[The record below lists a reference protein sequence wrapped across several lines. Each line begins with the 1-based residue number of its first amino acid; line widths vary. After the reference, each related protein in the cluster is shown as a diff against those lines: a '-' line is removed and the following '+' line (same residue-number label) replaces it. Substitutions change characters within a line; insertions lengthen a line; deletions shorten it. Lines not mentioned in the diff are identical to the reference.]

1 MAKSEKE
8 IEIEIVGK
16 EWEEALDK
24 AFKKANKNA
33 KIDGFRPGK
42 APKDVFIK
50 KYGKQSLYMDAA
62 DSAADMAYQ
71 KLLKEHAE
79 SLYMDAADSA
89 ADMAYQ
95 KLLKEH
101 ADDVKE
107 LVARP
112 DIALKDVNDEKI
124 VFLFTLTT
132 RPEVKLGKYK
142 GLGIKKYEVKDETEE
157 IEDAIYHMRERY
169 AEDVI
174 KDETEE
180 IEDAIYHMRE
190 RYAEDVIKEGKIE
203 NGDIAVIDFE
213 GFVDDKAFDGGKSE
227 NYSLKI
233 GSGTFIPGFEEQLVG
248 LKSGDKKDVKV
259 TFPEDYH
266 AEDLKGKE
274 AIFKVTV
281 HEVKEVKIPELDKD
295 FFDDLG
301 MEGINTKE
309 ELEAQV
315 SENILARKEMEAEN
329 KYLDDLLEAASKNVK
344 VDVPEAMINEE
355 LDRMV
360 QQYADHLKMQGITIE
375 QFYQFTN
382 SDEQALKDQ
391 MRPEAIKRITYRLML
406 EEIAKEEKIEIDDK
420 TAKDEAKK
428 LAEKYQMKEDEF
440 LSAFGGL
447 DIVKY
452 DMRMRQA
459 MEILKK

>member
-8 IEIEIVGK
+8 IEIIIEGK
-16 EWEEALDK
+16 EWEEVLDK

-42 APKDVFIK
+42 APKDVFLK
-50 KYGKQSLYMDAA
+50 KYGK
-62 DSAADMAYQ
+62 
-71 KLLKEHAE
+71 E
-79 SLYMDAADSA
+79 SLYMDAADTA
-89 ADMAYQ
+89 ADLAYQ
-95 KLLKEH
+95 KLLTEY
-101 ADDVKE
+101 ASDVKE

-112 DIALKDVNDEKI
+112 DIALTDINDEK
-124 VFLFTLTT
+124 VTFKFTLTM

-142 GLGIKKYEVKDETEE
+142 DLGVKKDEVKAEEAE
-157 IEDAIYHMRERY
+157 IEDAIKHMRERY
-169 AEDVI
+169 AEDVL
-174 KDETEE
+174 
-180 IEDAIYHMRE
+180 
-190 RYAEDVIKEGKIE
+190 KEGAIAD
-203 NGDIAVIDFE
+203 GDIAVIDFE
-213 GFVDDKAFDGGKSE
+213 GFVDAEAFEGGKSE

-233 GSGTFIPGFEEQLVG
+233 GSGTFIPGFEEGLIG

-274 AIFKVTV
+274 ATFKVTV

-295 FFDDLG
+295 FFADLG

-309 ELEAQV
+309 ELEAQI
-315 SENILARKEMEAEN
+315 SENILAQKEMEAEN
-329 KYLDDLLEAASKNVK
+329 KYMDDLLEAAAKDVK
-344 VDVPEAMINEE
+344 VEIPEAMINEE

-360 QQYADHLKMQGITIE
+360 AQYADHLKMQGISIE

-406 EEIAKEEKIEIDDK
+406 EEIAKAEKIEIDDK
-420 TAKDEAKK
+420 EAK
-428 LAEKYQMKEDEF
+428 E
-440 LSAFGGL
+440 
-447 DIVKY
+447 
-452 DMRMRQA
+452 
-459 MEILKK
+459 

>member
-1 MAKSEKE
+1 MDIGGNIMARSEKE
-8 IEIEIVGK
+8 IEIIIDGK

-24 AFKKANKNA
+24 AFKKANKKA

-50 KYGKQSLYMDAA
+50 HYGK
-62 DSAADMAYQ
+62 
-71 KLLKEHAE
+71 E

-89 ADMAYQ
+89 ADLAYQ
-95 KLLKEH
+95 KLLKDY

-112 DIALKDVNDEKI
+112 DIALTNIDDDKVTFK
-124 VFLFTLTT
+124 FTLTL

-142 GLGIKKYEVKDETEE
+142 DLGIKKDEVKAEEAE
-157 IEDAIYHMRERY
+157 IEDAINHMRERY
-169 AEDVI
+169 AEDVL
-174 KDETEE
+174 KDG
-180 IEDAIYHMRE
+180 AI
-190 RYAEDVIKEGKIE
+190 A

-213 GFVDDKAFDGGKSE
+213 GFIDGKAFEGGKAE

-233 GSGTFIPGFEEQLVG
+233 GSGTFIPGFEDQLVG

-259 TFPEDYH
+259 TFPKDYH

-274 AIFKVTV
+274 ATFKVIV
-281 HEVKEVKIPELDKD
+281 HEVKEVKIPELNKD

-301 MEGINTKE
+301 MEGITTKE
-309 ELEAQV
+309 ELEAQI

-329 KYLDDLLEAASKNVK
+329 KYMDDLLEAAAKDVK
-344 VDVPEAMINEE
+344 VDIPEAMINEE

-360 QQYADHLKMQGITIE
+360 GQYADHLKMQGISIE

-382 SDEQALKDQ
+382 SDEKALKDQ
-391 MRPEAIKRITYRLML
+391 MRPEAVKRITYRLML

-420 TAKDEAKK
+420 EAKEEAKK

-452 DMRMRQA
+452 DMKMRKA

>member
-8 IEIEIVGK
+8 IEIIIEGK
-16 EWEEALDK
+16 EWEGALDK

-42 APKDVFIK
+42 APKEVFIK

-62 DSAADMAYQ
+62 DEAADMAYQ
-71 KLLKEHAE
+71 KLLKD
-79 SLYMDAADSA
+79 Y
-89 ADMAYQ
+89 
-95 KLLKEH
+95 

-112 DIALKDVNDEKI
+112 EIALKDVNDDKI
-124 VFLFTLTT
+124 TFLFTLTL
-132 RPEVKLGKYK
+132 RPLVKLGKYK
-142 GLGIKKYEVKDETEE
+142 GLGIKKDAIKAEAEE
-157 IEDAIYHMRERY
+157 IEDAINHMRERY
-169 AEDVI
+169 AEDI
-174 KDETEE
+174 
-180 IEDAIYHMRE
+180 
-190 RYAEDVIKEGKIE
+190 IKEGAIAS
-203 NGDIAVIDFE
+203 GDIAVIDFE
-213 GFVDDKAFDGGKSE
+213 GFVDGKAFDGGKSE

-248 LKSGDKKDVKV
+248 LKSGDEKDVKV
-259 TFPEDYH
+259 TFPADYH
-266 AEDLKGKE
+266 AEDLKGKN
-274 AIFKVTV
+274 ATFKVKI
-281 HEVKEVKIPELDKD
+281 HEVKEVKVPELDKD
-295 FFDDLG
+295 FFADLG

-329 KYLDDLLEAASKNVK
+329 KYLDDLLEAAAKNVE
-344 VDVPEAMINEE
+344 VDIPEAMINEE
-355 LDRMV
+355 LDRMI
-360 QQYADHLKMQGITIE
+360 QQYSEHLKMQGITIE

-382 SDEQALKDQ
+382 SDEMALRDQ
-391 MRPEAIKRITYRLML
+391 MRPEAVKRITYRLML
-406 EEIAKEEKIEIDDK
+406 EEIVKEEKIEIDDK
-420 TAKDEAKK
+420 AAKEEAKK

-452 DMRMRQA
+452 DMKMRKA
-459 MEILKK
+459 MEVLKK

>member
-71 KLLKEHAE
+71 KLLKEHA
-79 SLYMDAADSA
+79 
-89 ADMAYQ
+89 
-95 KLLKEH
+95 
-101 ADDVKE
+101 DDVKE

-142 GLGIKKYEVKDETEE
+142 GLGIKKDEVK
-157 IEDAIYHMRERY
+157 A
-169 AEDVI
+169 
-174 KDETEE
+174 ETEE

-344 VDVPEAMINEE
+344 VDIPEAMINEE

>member
-8 IEIEIVGK
+8 IEIIIEGK

-24 AFKKANKNA
+24 AFKKANKKA

-50 KYGKQSLYMDAA
+50 HYGK
-62 DSAADMAYQ
+62 
-71 KLLKEHAE
+71 E
-79 SLYMDAADSA
+79 SLYMDAADYA
-89 ADMAYQ
+89 ADIAYQ
-95 KLLKEH
+95 KLLKDY

-112 DIALKDVNDEKI
+112 DIALTNIDDKKVTFK
-124 VFLFTLTT
+124 FTLTM

-142 GLGIKKYEVKDETEE
+142 GLGVKKDEVKASEDE
-157 IEDAIYHMRERY
+157 IEDAIKHMRERY
-169 AEDVI
+169 AEDVL
-174 KDETEE
+174 KDG
-180 IEDAIYHMRE
+180 AI
-190 RYAEDVIKEGKIE
+190 AD
-203 NGDIAVIDFE
+203 GDIAVIDFE
-213 GFVDDKAFDGGKSE
+213 GFIDGKAFEGGKSE

-233 GSGTFIPGFEEQLVG
+233 GSGTFIPGFEEGLIG

-274 AIFKVTV
+274 ATFKVTV

-301 MEGINTKE
+301 MEGITTKE
-309 ELEAQV
+309 ELEAQI
-315 SENILARKEMEAEN
+315 SENIIARKEMEAEN
-329 KYLDDLLEAASKNVK
+329 KYMDDLLETAAKDVK
-344 VDVPEAMINEE
+344 VDIPEAMISEE

-406 EEIAKEEKIEIDDK
+406 EEIAREEKIEIDDK
-420 TAKDEAKK
+420 EAKEEAK
-428 LAEKYQMKEDEF
+428 NLAEKYQMKEDEF

-452 DMRMRQA
+452 DMKMRKA

>member
-8 IEIEIVGK
+8 IEIIIEGK

-24 AFKKANKNA
+24 VFKKANKKA

-50 KYGKQSLYMDAA
+50 HYGK
-62 DSAADMAYQ
+62 
-71 KLLKEHAE
+71 E
-79 SLYMDAADSA
+79 SLYMDAADYA
-89 ADMAYQ
+89 ADIAYQ
-95 KLLKEH
+95 KLLKDY

-112 DIALKDVNDEKI
+112 DIALTYVDDEKI
-124 VFLFTLTT
+124 TFKFTLTT

-142 GLGIKKYEVKDETEE
+142 GLGIKKDEVKAEEAE
-157 IEDAIYHMRERY
+157 IEDAIKHMRERY
-169 AEDVI
+169 AEDVL
-174 KDETEE
+174 KDG
-180 IEDAIYHMRE
+180 AI
-190 RYAEDVIKEGKIE
+190 AS
-203 NGDIAVIDFE
+203 GDIAVIDFE
-213 GFVDDKAFDGGKSE
+213 GFVDGKAFEGGKAE

-233 GSGTFIPGFEEQLVG
+233 GSGTFIPGFEEQLIG

-266 AEDLKGKE
+266 AADLKGKE
-274 AIFKVTV
+274 AIFKVTI

-295 FFDDLG
+295 FFEDLG

-315 SENILARKEMEAEN
+315 SENIIARKEMEAEN
-329 KYLDDLLEAASKNVK
+329 KYLDDLLEAAAKETV
-344 VDVPEAMINEE
+344 VDIPEAMINEE

-360 QQYADHLKMQGITIE
+360 AQYADHLKMQGISIE

-382 SDEQALKDQ
+382 SDEEALKDQ

-406 EEIAKEEKIEIDDK
+406 EEIAKVENIEIDDK
-420 TAKDEAKK
+420 EAKEESKK

-452 DMRMRQA
+452 DMKMRKA

>member
-8 IEIEIVGK
+8 IEIIIEGK

-24 AFKKANKNA
+24 AFKKANKTA

-42 APKDVFIK
+42 APKEVFIK
-50 KYGKQSLYMDAA
+50 KYGKQSLYMEAA
-62 DSAADMAYQ
+62 DGAADMAYQ
-71 KLLKEHAE
+71 KLLK
-79 SLYMDAADSA
+79 D
-89 ADMAYQ
+89 
-95 KLLKEH
+95 H

-124 VFLFTLTT
+124 VFLFTLTM

-142 GLGIKKYEVKDETEE
+142 GLGIKKDEVKAEEKE
-157 IEDAIYHMRERY
+157 IEDAINS
-169 AEDVI
+169 
-174 KDETEE
+174 
-180 IEDAIYHMRE
+180 MRE

-213 GFVDDKAFDGGKSE
+213 GFVDGKAFDGGKSE

-233 GSGTFIPGFEEQLVG
+233 GSGTFIPGFEKQLIG
-248 LKSGDKKDVKV
+248 LKSGDEKDVKV

-274 AIFKVTV
+274 ATFKVKI

-295 FFDDLG
+295 FFEDLG

-309 ELEAQV
+309 ELEAQI

-329 KYLDDLLEAASKNVK
+329 KYLDDLLEAAAKDVK

-355 LDRMV
+355 LDRMIG
-360 QQYADHLKMQGITIE
+360 QYADHLKMQGITIE

-382 SDEQALKDQ
+382 SDEAALKDQ

-406 EEIAKEEKIEIDDK
+406 EEIAKKEKIEIDDK
-420 TAKDEAKK
+420 EAKEESKK

-440 LSAFGGL
+440 LNAFGGL

-452 DMRMRQA
+452 DMKMRKA
-459 MEILKK
+459 MEILRFFVK

>member
-8 IEIEIVGK
+8 IEIIIEGK
-16 EWEEALDK
+16 EWEGALDK

-42 APKDVFIK
+42 APKEVFIK

-62 DSAADMAYQ
+62 DEAADMAYQ
-71 KLLKEHAE
+71 KLLKD
-79 SLYMDAADSA
+79 Y
-89 ADMAYQ
+89 
-95 KLLKEH
+95 

-112 DIALKDVNDEKI
+112 EIALKDVNDDKI
-124 VFLFTLTT
+124 TFLFTLTL
-132 RPEVKLGKYK
+132 RPLVKLGKYK
-142 GLGIKKYEVKDETEE
+142 GLGIKKDEIKAEAEE
-157 IEDAIYHMRERY
+157 IEDAIN
-169 AEDVI
+169 
-174 KDETEE
+174 
-180 IEDAIYHMRE
+180 HMRE
-190 RYAEDVIKEGKIE
+190 RYAEDVIKEGAIAS
-203 NGDIAVIDFE
+203 GDIAVIDFE
-213 GFVDDKAFDGGKSE
+213 GFVDGKAFDGGKSE

-248 LKSGDKKDVKV
+248 LKSGDEKDVKV
-259 TFPEDYH
+259 TFPADYH
-266 AEDLKGKE
+266 AEDLKGKN
-274 AIFKVTV
+274 ATFKVKV
-281 HEVKEVKIPELDKD
+281 HEVKEVKVPELDKD
-295 FFDDLG
+295 FFADLG

-329 KYLDDLLEAASKNVK
+329 KYLDDLLEAAAKNVE
-344 VDVPEAMINEE
+344 VDIPEAMINEE
-355 LDRMV
+355 LDRMI
-360 QQYADHLKMQGITIE
+360 QQYSEHLKMQGITIE

-382 SDEQALKDQ
+382 SDEMALRDQ
-391 MRPEAIKRITYRLML
+391 MRPEAVKRITYRLML

-420 TAKDEAKK
+420 AAKEEAKK

-452 DMRMRQA
+452 DMKMRKA
-459 MEILKK
+459 MEVLKK

>member
-1 MAKSEKE
+1 MAKCEKE
-8 IEIEIVGK
+8 VEIEIVGK

-24 AFKKANKNA
+24 AFKKNNKKA

-50 KYGKQSLYMDAA
+50 HYGKQSLYMDAA
-62 DSAADMAYQ
+62 DEAADKAYQ
-71 KLLKEHAE
+71 KLLTDHA
-79 SLYMDAADSA
+79 S
-89 ADMAYQ
+89 
-95 KLLKEH
+95 
-101 ADDVKE
+101 DVKD

-112 DIALKDVNDEKI
+112 DIALTYVDDEKI
-124 VFLFTLTT
+124 TFKFTLTT

-142 GLGIKKYEVKDETEE
+142 GLGIKKDEVKAEEAE
-157 IEDAIYHMRERY
+157 IEDAIKHMRERY
-169 AEDVI
+169 AEDVL
-174 KDETEE
+174 KDG
-180 IEDAIYHMRE
+180 AI
-190 RYAEDVIKEGKIE
+190 AS
-203 NGDIAVIDFE
+203 GDIAVIDFE
-213 GFVDDKAFDGGKSE
+213 GFVDGKAFEGGKAE

-233 GSGTFIPGFEEQLVG
+233 GSGTFIPGFEEQLIG

-266 AEDLKGKE
+266 AADLKGKE
-274 AIFKVTV
+274 AIFKVTI

-295 FFDDLG
+295 FFEDLG

-315 SENILARKEMEAEN
+315 SENIIARKEMEAEN
-329 KYLDDLLEAASKNVK
+329 KYLDDLLEAAAKETV
-344 VDVPEAMINEE
+344 VDIPEAMINEE

-360 QQYADHLKMQGITIE
+360 AQYADHLKMQGISIE

-382 SDEQALKDQ
+382 SDEEALKDQ

-406 EEIAKEEKIEIDDK
+406 EEIAKVENIEIDDK
-420 TAKDEAKK
+420 EAKEESKK

-452 DMRMRQA
+452 DMKMRKA

>member
-8 IEIEIVGK
+8 IEIIIEGK

-24 AFKKANKNA
+24 AFKKANKKA

-50 KYGKQSLYMDAA
+50 HYGK
-62 DSAADMAYQ
+62 
-71 KLLKEHAE
+71 E
-79 SLYMDAADSA
+79 SLYMDAADYA
-89 ADMAYQ
+89 ADIAYQ
-95 KLLKEH
+95 KLLKDY

-112 DIALKDVNDEKI
+112 DIALTNIDDKKVTFK
-124 VFLFTLTT
+124 FTLTM

-142 GLGIKKYEVKDETEE
+142 GLGVKKDEVKASEDE
-157 IEDAIYHMRERY
+157 IEDAIKHMRERY
-169 AEDVI
+169 AEDVL
-174 KDETEE
+174 KDG
-180 IEDAIYHMRE
+180 AI
-190 RYAEDVIKEGKIE
+190 AD
-203 NGDIAVIDFE
+203 GDIAVIDFE
-213 GFVDDKAFDGGKSE
+213 GFIDGKAFEGGKSE

-233 GSGTFIPGFEEQLVG
+233 GSGTFIPGFEEGLIG

-274 AIFKVTV
+274 ATFKVTV

-301 MEGINTKE
+301 MEGITTKE
-309 ELEAQV
+309 ELEAQI
-315 SENILARKEMEAEN
+315 SENIIARKEMEAEN
-329 KYLDDLLEAASKNVK
+329 KYMDDLLEAAAKDVK
-344 VDVPEAMINEE
+344 VDIPEAMISEE

-406 EEIAKEEKIEIDDK
+406 EEIAREEKIEIDDK
-420 TAKDEAKK
+420 EAKEEAK
-428 LAEKYQMKEDEF
+428 NLAEKYQMKEDEF

-452 DMRMRQA
+452 DMKMCKA

>member
-71 KLLKEHAE
+71 KLLKE
-79 SLYMDAADSA
+79 Y
-89 ADMAYQ
+89 
-95 KLLKEH
+95 

-142 GLGIKKYEVKDETEE
+142 GLGIKKDEVK
-157 IEDAIYHMRERY
+157 A
-169 AEDVI
+169 
-174 KDETEE
+174 ETEE

-329 KYLDDLLEAASKNVK
+329 KYLDDLLEAAAKNVK

-420 TAKDEAKK
+420 EAKEEAKK

>member
-1 MAKSEKE
+1 MAKCEKE
-8 IEIEIVGK
+8 VEIEIVGK

-24 AFKKANKNA
+24 AFKKNNKKA

-50 KYGKQSLYMDAA
+50 HYGKQSLYMDAA
-62 DSAADMAYQ
+62 DEAADKAYQ
-71 KLLKEHAE
+71 KLLTDHA
-79 SLYMDAADSA
+79 S
-89 ADMAYQ
+89 
-95 KLLKEH
+95 
-101 ADDVKE
+101 DVKD

-112 DIALKDVNDEKI
+112 DIALTYVDDEKI
-124 VFLFTLTT
+124 TFKFTLTT

-142 GLGIKKYEVKDETEE
+142 GLGIKKDEVKAEEAE
-157 IEDAIYHMRERY
+157 IEDAIKHMRERY
-169 AEDVI
+169 AEDVL
-174 KDETEE
+174 KDG
-180 IEDAIYHMRE
+180 AI
-190 RYAEDVIKEGKIE
+190 AD
-203 NGDIAVIDFE
+203 GDIAVIDFE
-213 GFVDDKAFDGGKSE
+213 GFIDGKAFEGGKSE

-233 GSGTFIPGFEEQLVG
+233 GSGTFIPGFEEGLIG
-248 LKSGDKKDVKV
+248 LKSGDKKNVKV

-274 AIFKVTV
+274 ATFKVTV

-301 MEGINTKE
+301 MEGITTKE
-309 ELEAQV
+309 ELEAQI
-315 SENILARKEMEAEN
+315 SENIIARKEMEAEN
-329 KYLDDLLEAASKNVK
+329 KYMDDLLETAAKDVK
-344 VDVPEAMINEE
+344 VDIPEAMISEE

-406 EEIAKEEKIEIDDK
+406 EEIAREEKIEIDDK
-420 TAKDEAKK
+420 EAKEEAK
-428 LAEKYQMKEDEF
+428 NLAEKYQMKEDEF

-452 DMRMRQA
+452 DMKMRKA

>member
-8 IEIEIVGK
+8 IEIIIEGK

-24 AFKKANKNA
+24 AFKKANKKA

-50 KYGKQSLYMDAA
+50 HYGK
-62 DSAADMAYQ
+62 
-71 KLLKEHAE
+71 E
-79 SLYMDAADSA
+79 SLYMDAADYA
-89 ADMAYQ
+89 ADIAYQ
-95 KLLKEH
+95 KLLKDY

-112 DIALKDVNDEKI
+112 DIALTNIDDKKVTFK
-124 VFLFTLTT
+124 FTLTM

-142 GLGIKKYEVKDETEE
+142 GLGVKKDEVKASEDE
-157 IEDAIYHMRERY
+157 IEDAIKHMRERY
-169 AEDVI
+169 AEDVL
-174 KDETEE
+174 KDG
-180 IEDAIYHMRE
+180 AI
-190 RYAEDVIKEGKIE
+190 AD
-203 NGDIAVIDFE
+203 GDIAVIDFE
-213 GFVDDKAFDGGKSE
+213 GFIDGKAFEGGKSE

-233 GSGTFIPGFEEQLVG
+233 GSGTFIPGFEEGLIG

-274 AIFKVTV
+274 ATFKVTV

-301 MEGINTKE
+301 MEGITTKE
-309 ELEAQV
+309 ELEAQI
-315 SENILARKEMEAEN
+315 SENIIARKEMEAEN
-329 KYLDDLLEAASKNVK
+329 KYMDDLLEAAAKDVK
-344 VDVPEAMINEE
+344 VDIPEAMISEE

-406 EEIAKEEKIEIDDK
+406 EEIAREEKIEIDDK
-420 TAKDEAKK
+420 EAKK
-428 LAEKYQMKEDEF
+428 EAKNLAEKYQMKEDEF
-440 LSAFGGL
+440 LSSFGGL

-452 DMRMRQA
+452 DMKMRKA

>member
-8 IEIEIVGK
+8 IEIEVVGK
-16 EWEEALDK
+16 EWEEVLDK
-24 AFKKANKNA
+24 AFKKANKKA

-42 APKDVFIK
+42 APKEVFIK

-62 DSAADMAYQ
+62 DA
-71 KLLKEHAE
+71 
-79 SLYMDAADSA
+79 A

-142 GLGIKKYEVKDETEE
+142 GLGIKKDEVKAEAEE
-157 IEDAIYHMRERY
+157 IEDAIN
-169 AEDVI
+169 
-174 KDETEE
+174 
-180 IEDAIYHMRE
+180 HMRE
-190 RYAEDVIKEGKIE
+190 RYAEDVIKEGAIAS
-203 NGDIAVIDFE
+203 GDIAVIDFE
-213 GFVDDKAFDGGKSE
+213 GFVDGKAFDGGKSE

-233 GSGTFIPGFEEQLVG
+233 GSGTFIPGFEEQLIG

-259 TFPEDYH
+259 TFPADYH

-281 HEVKEVKIPELDKD
+281 HEVKEVKVPELDKD
-295 FFDDLG
+295 FFADLG

-329 KYLDDLLEAASKNVK
+329 KYLDDLLEAAAKEVK
-344 VDVPEAMINEE
+344 IDIPEAMINEE

-360 QQYADHLKMQGITIE
+360 QQYSDHLKMQGITIE

-382 SDEQALKDQ
+382 SDEMALRDQ
-391 MRPEAIKRITYRLML
+391 MRPEAVKRITYRLML

-420 TAKDEAKK
+420 TAKEEAKK
-428 LAEKYQMKEDEF
+428 LAEKYQMNEDEF

-452 DMRMRQA
+452 DMKMRKA
-459 MEILKK
+459 MEVLKK